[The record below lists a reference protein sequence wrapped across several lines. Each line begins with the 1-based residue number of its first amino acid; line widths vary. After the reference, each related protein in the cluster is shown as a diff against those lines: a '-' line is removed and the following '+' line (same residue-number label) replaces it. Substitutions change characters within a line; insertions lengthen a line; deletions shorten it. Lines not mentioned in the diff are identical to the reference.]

1 VLFSP
6 MIFIGMYS
14 AYSSENDLHK
24 SVVKWLGLELP
35 RPHILHHSANEG
47 RGNKVQWYQ
56 KLKTLG
62 FKSGWP
68 DLEIFVRNCKP
79 IFIELKKPGNY
90 LSAHQKN
97 IRESLEHI
105 GLHYFVCHSLAE
117 CHEALAPVLRLANH
131 PMGKAMLT
139 AEQVLINSQ
148 KKEKQR
154 QREMKK
160 KLAEERRKKSRTLT
174 CIPQS

>member
-1 VLFSP
+1 
-6 MIFIGMYS
+6 M
-14 AYSSENDLHK
+14 
-24 SVVKWLGLELP
+24 
-35 RPHILHHSANEG
+35 
-47 RGNKVQWYQ
+47 Q
-56 KLKTLG
+56 KLKNRVITEEL
-62 FKSGWP
+62 
-68 DLEIFVRNCKP
+68 
-79 IFIELKKPGNY
+79 FIELKKPGNY

-139 AEQVLINSQ
+139 AEQVLIDTQ

-154 QREMKK
+154 QREKKK
-160 KLAEERRKKSRTLT
+160 KLAEERRRKSRKLT